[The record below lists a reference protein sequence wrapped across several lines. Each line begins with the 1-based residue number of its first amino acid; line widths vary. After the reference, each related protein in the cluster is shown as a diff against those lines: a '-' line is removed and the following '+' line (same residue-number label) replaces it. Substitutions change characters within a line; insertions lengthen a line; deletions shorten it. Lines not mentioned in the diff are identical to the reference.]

1 MDNQTGLSEV
11 KNIIQSI
18 LKARKTS
25 RLYPQNNPIYV
36 NVMKELYDKISDFLG
51 YADSLNLHFG
61 KHDIFYD
68 SESIYHN
75 TERQENLA
83 LLFFK
88 DGLREL
94 TIKKGV
100 TAEELGDFIRII
112 SQDFDRDTVE
122 DDLVTLL
129 WGKNFENIRYIVEDT
144 FLTEG
149 EELEAKAVRE
159 ARQKENSGKESL
171 QKIYEDS
178 AGDSDGIR
186 DLTIFSLTDND
197 FKLFFDE
204 LERDASDKTRKL
216 FNILFENFSAIEHR
230 EEYHDKVNHFMQA
243 IEFSIRRGNLNI
255 VTEVQ
260 SRIEQ
265 ILESD
270 DIEEEAKGHLS
281 KIILFTGGEYII
293 LLIGEI
299 LDGGREIEEQ
309 TFRSFFSHLREN
321 AIKPLVKIL
330 AEMKNINSRRMVI
343 DALVHIGRKDI
354 SPLLEEMND
363 PRWYV
368 VRNIVH
374 VLRKIGDKK
383 SGKSLLKLLSHKDIR
398 VKKEA
403 VRALGE
409 IGGESV
415 VADLRKYLND
425 DNAQLRKAVLSALG
439 SIRSDA
445 AKEVIMD
452 YITGKRFKDKDFNE
466 KKECFHILA
475 LWHDDDV
482 YDFLVR
488 MVKKRSFL
496 SSKKAESRA
505 CAAYSL
511 GLLNNR
517 DALPVLNKFTT
528 SGNKLLR
535 EYSVKALRRLE
546 NGS

>member
-1 MDNQTGLSEV
+1 MNNQVELTEV
-11 KNIIQSI
+11 KSIIQII

-36 NVMKELYDKISDFLG
+36 NIMKALYDMISDFLDH
-51 YADSLNLHFG
+51 ADCLQFHLG
-61 KHDIFYD
+61 KNDIFYE
-68 SESIYHN
+68 SESIYHS

-112 SQDFDRDTVE
+112 SQDFDRDAIE

-129 WGKNFENIRYIVEDT
+129 WGKNFENIRYVVEDS

-149 EELEAKAVRE
+149 EELEAKAARE
-159 ARQKENSGKESL
+159 ALHKENSGKESL
-171 QKIYEDS
+171 QRIYEEY
-178 AGDSDGIR
+178 AGDSEDTK
-186 DLTIFSLTDND
+186 DLTIFTLTDND

-216 FNILFENFSAIEHR
+216 FNILFENYSAVEHR

-243 IEFSIRRGNLNI
+243 IEFSIRRGNLGI

-260 SRIEQ
+260 SKIEQ

-281 KIILFTGGEYII
+281 KIVSFTGGESII
-293 LLIGEI
+293 TLIGEI
-299 LDGGREIEEQ
+299 LERGREIEEQ
-309 TFRSFFSHLREN
+309 TFKNFFSHLKEN
-321 AIKPLVKIL
+321 SIRPLVTIL

-343 DALVHIGRKDI
+343 DALVYIGRKDI

-383 SGKSLLKLLSHKDIR
+383 AVRSLLKLLGHKDAR
-398 VKKEA
+398 VKREA

-415 VADLRKYLND
+415 VADLQKHLND
-425 DNAQLRKAVLSALG
+425 GNAQFRKAVLSALG

-445 AKEVIMD
+445 AKEAIID
-452 YITGKRFKDKDFNE
+452 YITGKRFKDRDFDE
-466 KKECFHILA
+466 KKECFHVLA
-475 LWHDDDV
+475 LWHDDV
-482 YDFLVR
+482 YDFFVR

-505 CAAYSL
+505 CAAYGL
-511 GLLNNR
+511 GLLNNK
-517 DALPVLNKFTT
+517 DALPILNKFTT
-528 SGNKLLR
+528 GGNKLLR
-535 EYSVKALRRLE
+535 EYSEKAIKRLE

>member
-1 MDNQTGLSEV
+1 MNSQVELSEV
-11 KNIIQSI
+11 KNIVQII

-36 NVMKELYDKISDFLG
+36 NVMKALYDMISDFLDH
-51 YADSLNLHFG
+51 ADCLQLKFG
-61 KHDIFYD
+61 KHDIFYE

-112 SQDFDRDTVE
+112 SQDFDRDMIE
-122 DDLVTLL
+122 DDLVTFL
-129 WGKNFENIRYIVEDT
+129 WGKNFENIQYIVEDS

-149 EELEAKAVRE
+149 EELEKKAVQE
-159 ARQKENSGKESL
+159 ALRKENSGKESL
-171 QKIYEDS
+171 QKIYEES
-178 AGDSDGIR
+178 AGDSEDTK
-186 DLTIFSLTDND
+186 DLMIFSLTDND

-216 FNILFENFSAIEHR
+216 FNILFENFSAVEHR
-230 EEYHDKVNHFMQA
+230 KEYRDKENHFMQA

-270 DIEEEAKGHLS
+270 DVEEEAKGHLS
-281 KIILFTGGEYII
+281 KIILFSGGESII
-293 LLIGEI
+293 TLIGEI
-299 LDGGREIEEQ
+299 LESGREIEEQ
-309 TFRSFFSHLREN
+309 TFRNFFSHLKEN
-321 AIKPLVKIL
+321 AIMPLVKIL
-330 AEMKNINSRRMVI
+330 AEMKNINSRRMI
-343 DALVHIGRKDI
+343 IEALVHIGRKDI

-374 VLRKIGDKK
+374 VLRKIGDKRAVR
-383 SGKSLLKLLSHKDIR
+383 SLLKLLGHKDAR

-415 VADLRKYLND
+415 VADLQKHLSDGND
-425 DNAQLRKAVLSALG
+425 QFRKAVLSALG

-445 AKEVIMD
+445 AKEAIMD
-452 YITGKRFKDKDFNE
+452 YITGKKFKDKDFDE

-475 LWHDDDV
+475 LWQDDDV

-505 CAAYSL
+505 CAAYGL
-511 GLLNNR
+511 GLLNSR
-517 DALPVLNKFTT
+517 DALPVLSKFTT
-528 SGNKLLR
+528 SRNKLLR
-535 EYSVKALRRLE
+535 EYSVKAVRRLE